1 MPRHNTT
8 TVAVQDVQND
18 RTIGWLQWL
27 NIAGS
32 LYKEEEGAE
41 KDD

>member
-1 MPRHNTT
+1 MPRHNAT

-18 RTIGWLQWL
+18 WTIGWLQWW

-32 LYKEEEGAE
+32 LYKKEEAAE